1 MERRVD
7 LARDWRFVEV
17 PARKLEVNSHL
28 PATVSFLH
36 EGVFVQIVIYTGF
49 PLHLP
54 VSPVQTESNRD
65 LIRDVILADDGTGCI
80 CGDSDRLQF
89 VDKCSD
95 R

>member
-65 LIRDVILADDGTGCI
+65 LLREVMRIDVSGCI
-80 CGDSDRLQF
+80 WGDSDRLQF